1 MDFWQIVVVV
11 VRRWYVA
18 MPAVLTT
25 LALAAVAYGTLPV
38 QYQSG
43 SVLVVTT
50 SLTGRTQPSGHT
62 RPAVINPLLNF
73 DRNVT
78 LTTSILIQQM
88 NSVEMADALGVAA
101 GGPTTYRVT
110 NGSTNPEL
118 LQSGPLLFVQGTG
131 PDPEAAE
138 RITEKANDMA
148 AQVLSRRQTD
158 LDAPASTY
166 MQLTEVVRPTAAE
179 RLTTSPLRAAVAAG
193 TLALVAGLLAA
204 LGCDRLMTQRSRVR
218 SRARTG
224 STTR

>member
-18 MPAVLTT
+18 MPAFLTT
-25 LALAAVAYGTLPV
+25 VGLAAVAYSSLPV

-50 SLTGRTQPSGHT
+50 SLTGRTEQSGHVS
-62 RPAVINPLLNF
+62 PALTNPLLNF

-88 NSVEMADALGVAA
+88 NSPEMADALGVSAI
-101 GGPTTYRVT
+101 GPTTYRVT

-138 RITEKANDMA
+138 RITKKANDMA
-148 AQVLSRRQTD
+148 AQVLASRQTD
-158 LDAPASTY
+158 LEAPASTY
-166 MQLTEVVRPTAAE
+166 MGLTEVVQPTAGE
-179 RLTTSPLRAAVAAG
+179 RLTTSPSRAAVAAG
-193 TLALVAGLLAA
+193 TLACLAGLLAA
-204 LGCDRLMTQRSRVR
+204 LGFDRLIAQRGRTR
-218 SRARTG
+218 SGGRTE
-224 STTR
+224 STRR